1 MEAYPDVKVVLTVR
15 DPVKWHNSV
24 KNTIHK
30 VGKMWNN
37 DYTVVLFAN
46 LVGLWKATDCVVNV
60 CKG

>member
-30 VGKMWNN
+30 LGKLLDN
-37 DYTVVLFAN
+37 DFTVVLFAK
-46 LVGLWKATDCVVNV
+46 LVGLWKAMDCGYNV
-60 CKG
+60 GKG